1 MRSLAGSRQ
10 GESLVLNVANPSLS
24 SAASTGIRP
33 FDAPPCA
40 YPDTHSRIGSAG
52 GMAGAKVGRAWSMTV
67 ACCGLLALLLA
78 GCSRGHPHTIAVVP
92 QTTAQEIWEA
102 DHAGVAKALLG
113 TTWKERWNGPSS
125 ETEVD
130 RQIALVKDA

>member
-24 SAASTGIRP
+24 SAASTQMRP
-33 FDAPPCA
+33 PSQVPC
-40 YPDTHSRIGSAG
+40 PQPVD
-52 GMAGAKVGRAWSMTV
+52 MAGAGVRRTWRMTAAW
-67 ACCGLLALLLA
+67 CGFLALLLA

-102 DHAGVAKALLG
+102 EHAGVAKALLRTAG
-113 TTWKERWNGPSS
+113 
-125 ETEVD
+125 
-130 RQIALVKDA
+130 